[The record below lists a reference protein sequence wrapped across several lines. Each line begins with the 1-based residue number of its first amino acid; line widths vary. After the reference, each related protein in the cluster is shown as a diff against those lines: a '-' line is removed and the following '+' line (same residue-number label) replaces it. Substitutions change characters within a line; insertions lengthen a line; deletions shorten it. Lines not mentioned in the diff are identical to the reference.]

1 MLAAKKTDT
10 SILAFTHHN
19 IGVTTGKALSG
30 HSLSM
35 RNGQRTTFT
44 SDVVSSEDT
53 DREYT
58 ERLDYHHG
66 RDDTPSSHTNFDEW
80 LSQQP
85 TRAELRSGSS
95 SVIGDRSELTV

>member
-1 MLAAKKTDT
+1 
-10 SILAFTHHN
+10 LAFTHHN

-44 SDVVSSEDT
+44 SDVVSSADT
-53 DREYT
+53 VRAYT
-58 ERLDYHHG
+58 EKLDYSHG
-66 RDDTPSSHTNFDEW
+66 RDDTLSEDVDFDDW

-95 SVIGDRSELTV
+95 SITADRSNVTV